1 MILLKR
7 TTTIRATAALCCAL
21 AAGGAVLSSSARE
34 NTLDCTYLKI
44 TGDGFVAGTMNG
56 VESRYNLGGPTL
68 YCVELVHRYY
78 QEVYGVKI
86 RCNDGGPVVEDNDD
100 LYFELTDEPKAGD
113 VMYGSA
119 AARGRGYNHWG
130 LVKDC
135 GGGTLTIFE
144 QNWRWNGQAG
154 VDRVIEYPTD
164 SYEIYTLRSRSGA
177 VIRPVPGVASF
188 WAEPYL
194 LRAAETGIA
203 DLRSGYDEPVTR
215 DDFCQMALNLLSRA
229 GETVEGTG
237 AAGAMAA
244 GLVADCDGSRLM
256 TREEAACIA
265 SRLSE
270 RLGRPQLALPAALDS
285 YADASEISYW
295 AQEPVAQMT
304 VSGLMNGLGGCFG
317 PKNTLTNEQ
326 AVTLMVRLDDLAG
339 TATSQQARVPSGG
352 IPALAAERV
361 LEGRLPSME
370 RTFG

>member
-7 TTTIRATAALCCAL
+7 KNVIRATAALCCAL
-21 AAGGAVLSSSARE
+21 TAGSAAISSSAME
-34 NTLDCTYLKI
+34 KTLDCTYLKI
-44 TGDGFVAGTMNG
+44 TGNGFVAGTLNG
-56 VESRYNLGGPTL
+56 VEARYNLSGPTL

-100 LYFELTDEPKAGD
+100 LYFELTDEPKTGD

-135 GGGTLTIFE
+135 DGETLTVFE

-154 VDRVIEYPTD
+154 VDRVIEYPTE
-164 SYEIYTLRSRSGA
+164 SYEIYTLKSRSGA
-177 VIRPVPGVASF
+177 AVRPVNGGASL

-194 LRAAETGIA
+194 ARAAEMGVA
-203 DLRSGYDEPVTR
+203 DLRSGYGEPVTR
-215 DDFCQMALNLLSRA
+215 DDFCQMALNLLERA
-229 GETVEGTG
+229 GEPVEGTG

-244 GLVADCDGSRLM
+244 GLVSDCDGSRLI

-285 YADASEISYW
+285 YADASEIAFW
-295 AQEPVAQMT
+295 AQESVAQMT
-304 VSGLMNGLGGCFG
+304 VSGLMNGLVGCFG

-326 AVTLMVRLDDLAG
+326 AVTLMVRLDDLG
-339 TATSQQARVPSGG
+339 STATYQQARVPAGG
-352 IPALAAERV
+352 VAALAAERV